1 MNVSREMRGEGR
13 IYIESVQYVSEQRMR
28 IGMNMNEQWMNVCDQ
43 FVSRGQT
50 MNGHKWAVYVGQQ
63 RERRRKDWH

>member
-28 IGMNMNEQWMNVCDQ
+28 IGMNMNEQWMNVCD
-43 FVSRGQT
+43 
-50 MNGHKWAVYVGQQ
+50 
-63 RERRRKDWH
+63 